1 MIEQKEKQIA
11 ENNRSIEENKTYL
24 SSLRVDIAKHKEAI
38 SGLEKEI
45 ANHNGAVILNHDNF
59 LKTDKKIK
67 EFIELNYELESELQT
82 LRHEAAVKSLLD
94 DEPDFW
100 DAIQARLTRKIN
112 ELDDGMTNLGSY
124 IEPREFAEKI
134 KELHKD
140 PKNLSPSFQKVN
152 NAKAVFEGLQK
163 EACSQVFLQKPVP
176 LESKTSRLQTLD
188 TLLTDPVISP
198 LWNKQ

>member
-67 EFIELNYELESELQT
+67 EFIDLNYELESELQT

-134 KELHKD
+134 KELHQD
-140 PKNLSPSFQKVN
+140 PK
-152 NAKAVFEGLQK
+152 
-163 EACSQVFLQKPVP
+163 KP
-176 LESKTSRLQTLD
+176 LA
-188 TLLTDPVISP
+188 
-198 LWNKQ
+198 

>member
-38 SGLEKEI
+38 SGLEQDLAK
-45 ANHNGAVILNHDNF
+45 HNKALLGIHDEF
-59 LKTDKKIK
+59 GKTDSQVK
-67 EFIELNYELESELQT
+67 EYIELNFRLESELQT
-82 LRHEAAVKSLLD
+82 LRHESAIKALLD
-94 DEPDFW
+94 EEPSFW
-100 DAIQARLTRKIN
+100 DAIQARLTRKID

-152 NAKAVFEGLQK
+152 NAKAVFESLQK
-163 EACSQVFLQKPVP
+163 EACSQVVLQKPVP

-188 TLLTDPVISP
+188 ALLTDPVISP

>member
-24 SSLRVDIAKHKEAI
+24 FSLRVDIAKHKEAI
-38 SGLEKEI
+38 SGLEQEI
-45 ANHNGAVILNHDNF
+45 AKHNGAVILNHDNF

-82 LRHEAAVKSLLD
+82 LRHESAIKALLD
-94 DEPDFW
+94 EEPSFW
-100 DAIQARLTRKIN
+100 DAIQARLTRKID

-134 KELHKD
+134 KEIHAD
-140 PKNLSPSFQKVN
+140 PKNYSPVFQKLN
-152 NAKAVFEGLQK
+152 EAKVIYEDLQR
-163 EACSQVFLQKPVP
+163 EACSRVVSHKPVP
-176 LESKTSRLQTLD
+176 LESKSSRIRTVD
-188 TLLTDPVISP
+188 NFLTDPVIASI
-198 LWNKQ
+198 WNQQ

>member
-1 MIEQKEKQIA
+1 MIKEKEKQIA

-38 SGLEKEI
+38 SGLEQEI
-45 ANHNGAVILNHDNF
+45 AKHNAAVILNHDNF

-67 EFIELNYELESELQT
+67 EFVDLNHELESELQT

-94 DEPDFW
+94 EPHFW
-100 DAIQARLTRKIN
+100 DAIQARLIRKIN

-140 PKNLSPSFQKVN
+140 PKNLPPSFQKVN
-152 NAKAVFEGLQK
+152 NAKAVFESLQK
-163 EACSQVFLQKPVP
+163 EACSQVILQKPIP

-188 TLLTDPVISP
+188 TLLIDPVISP

>member
-24 SSLRVDIAKHKEAI
+24 FSLRVDIAKHKEAI
-38 SGLEKEI
+38 SGLEQDLAK
-45 ANHNGAVILNHDNF
+45 HNKALLGIHDEF
-59 LKTDKKIK
+59 GKTDSQVK
-67 EFIELNYELESELQT
+67 EYIELNFRLESELQT
-82 LRHEAAVKSLLD
+82 LRHESAIKALLD
-94 DEPDFW
+94 EEPSFW
-100 DAIQARLTRKIN
+100 DAIQARLTRKID
-112 ELDDGMTNLGSY
+112 ELDDGMANLGSY

-152 NAKAVFEGLQK
+152 NAKAVFESLQK
-163 EACSQVFLQKPVP
+163 EACSQVVLQKPVP